1 MDMVSKLSVAIQVAQ
16 ALLFLH
22 TSKPPMAHLDVKPA
36 NVLVSISV
44 AMVRV
49 RSYIAL
55 SISLTII

>member
-49 RSYIAL
+49 RS
-55 SISLTII
+55 